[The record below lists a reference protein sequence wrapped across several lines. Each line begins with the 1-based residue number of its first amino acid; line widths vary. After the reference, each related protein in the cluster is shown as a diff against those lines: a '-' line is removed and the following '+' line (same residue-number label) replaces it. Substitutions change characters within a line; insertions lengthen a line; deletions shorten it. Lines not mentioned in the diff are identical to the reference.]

1 MEMLRDIGLGAARS
15 HPDHSTFPRVLF
27 SSFWK
32 SKKGIK
38 PGTRSKG
45 KHQPPVCIPE
55 PKRRAPG
62 PGEQL
67 CRCRS
72 RALGGV

>member
-32 SKKGIK
+32 SKKRNQTWDTFQRK
-38 PGTRSKG
+38 TPTSRV
-45 KHQPPVCIPE
+45 HP
-55 PKRRAPG
+55 RAQTKSPWTG
-62 PGEQL
+62 
-67 CRCRS
+67 
-72 RALGGV
+72 